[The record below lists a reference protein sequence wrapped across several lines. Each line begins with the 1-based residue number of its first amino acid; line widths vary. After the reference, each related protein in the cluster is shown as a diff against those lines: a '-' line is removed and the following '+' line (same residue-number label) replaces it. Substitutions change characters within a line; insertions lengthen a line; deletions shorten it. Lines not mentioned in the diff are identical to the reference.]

1 MFKHRIVWMTVAATL
16 ICSIAVPVWAAPTEI
31 NWWHAMRG
39 PRGETVQK
47 IVDSFNNSQTEYK
60 VIATYKGEYD
70 EVVNAG
76 VAAVRAG
83 KQPHILQAFEVGTQT
98 MMLSGAIYPVY
109 ELMADSGYK
118 IDWSQYLQP
127 VLSYYMNADGNLMSM
142 PFNSSTPVMYYNL
155 DMFKKAGLQPLSKD
169 KPVSWDELG
178 DITAKLVK
186 SGATGGLVTGWQ
198 SWTQVENYSA
208 IHDLPFASKAN
219 GYEGLDTE
227 LLINNDKV
235 VNHIARLKSW
245 MADNRFYY
253 GGQKYQGPQAE
264 FIAQNAGLYIDSI
277 SAIAKIQKSVKD
289 FQWDIAP
296 LPVEAW
302 MPNPQ
307 NSIIGGASL
316 WVFTGL
322 PKQDYKGVAAF
333 LNHLAG
339 TESQVLW
346 HKETGYFPITLGAYE
361 QLKKDGYYTESPY
374 QEVGI
379 KQLTRRNPT
388 KNSRGLRLGYFIQ
401 IRNIINEELELVWN
415 GSKTPQQAMDSAVE
429 RSNLKLREF
438 ERTYK

>member
-1 MFKHRIVWMTVAATL
+1 MSKIKCFWLVMAVIML
-16 ICSIAVPVWAAPTEI
+16 IGCTGTAFAEPIEI

-47 IVDSFNNSQTEYK
+47 IVDSFNNSQIQYK

-83 KQPHILQAFEVGTQT
+83 KQPHILQSFEVGTQT

-109 ELMADSGYK
+109 ELMADNGYK

-142 PFNSSTPVMYYNL
+142 PFNSSTPVMYYNVEML
-155 DMFKKAGLQPLSKD
+155 NKAGIPMLSKE
-169 KPVSWDELG
+169 KPATWDEMG
-178 DITAKLVK
+178 DITSKLVK
-186 SGATGGLVTGWQ
+186 SGVTGGLVTGWQ

-208 IHDLPFASKAN
+208 MHDLPFASKAN

-264 FIAQNAGLYIDSI
+264 FLAQNAGLYIDSI
-277 SAIAKIQKSVKD
+277 SAIAKLQKAANFK
-289 FQWDIAP
+289 WDIAP

-316 WVFTGL
+316 WVFKGL
-322 PKQDYKGVAAF
+322 PKKDYAGVAAF

-339 TESQVLW
+339 VESQVLW
-346 HKETGYFPITLGAYE
+346 HKETGYFPITLASYE
-361 QLKKDGYYTESPY
+361 RLKADGYYNEFPY

-379 KQLTRRNPT
+379 KELTRRDPT

-415 GSKTPQQAMDSAVE
+415 GTKTPKQAMDSAVD
-429 RSNLKLREF
+429 RSNVKLREF
-438 ERTYK
+438 EKTYKH